1 MERAQKHCIATITKM
16 STKTNYQTLMVW
28 PVKIEHLCFFKLSVS
43 PSSGLLAQ
51 LISKSSFSD

>member
-28 PVKIEHLCFFKLSVS
+28 PVKIGHLCLLSVF

-51 LISKSSFSD
+51 LISKSPFSD

>member
-1 MERAQKHCIATITKM
+1 MERAQKHCIATITKT

-51 LISKSSFSD
+51 LISKSPFSD